1 MRGKIVNL
9 CIGFLNLLLGALIL
23 LFTLYIPEEIT
34 TQEER
39 VVLYVKY
46 AIYVVMVFI
55 SVINIIQSYN
65 HKNDTIF
72 NLGYI
77 LGIFVLSFF
86 YIQKP
91 FIAIFS
97 IISGLIILIKSITEN
112 LVEIDSTFGI
122 SISIV
127 LMAAIVII
135 GLVALNYSLL
145 GENIKNREN
154 KNETA
159 YKEDFFK
166 YVQELDI
173 SDIYINI
180 KKDDKYGFINQYGDT
195 VIDFLYD
202 FASPFININVYDKNF
217 QVALVSKDGSS
228 YLIMKNGRIVMSY
241 RNESKDGNYD
251 VKLKELENIYYNI
264 LKQSDDMEFEVPK
277 LSTDNINKVP
287 SYKDESEDYTYRFDY
302 DNVYDILVS
311 QSKLGLG
318 DKYELAKKR
327 NIKEKYTLDA
337 TYLDYD
343 ENYLYLFSNGTI
355 PFYDVSKRV
364 QGWIIASTLQREE
377 MTGKAQILDFYDD
390 RMLLRNFNDY
400 TIYFIDL
407 NGETISDKYKDF
419 YICNDQRYIV
429 EGENGLYYVM
439 DNEYNNIFE
448 KEYTV
453 LNPRLASQGLYLTL
467 DNTENIEFT
476 DYGFAKLK
484 WNLLNHDGEI
494 ICDNIEQI
502 YDLFYKLSDDIEN
515 EKDKYTDFVKKLKK
529 LDYKFVGDKFYKT
542 YMKKD

>member
-476 DYGFAKLK
+476 DYG
-484 WNLLNHDGEI
+484 EI

>member
-135 GLVALNYSLL
+135 DLVALNYSLL

-542 YMKKD
+542 YMK

>member
-542 YMKKD
+542 YMK